1 MSELTLRNRQRACS
15 VNLPLLR
22 RVARALLTGLL
33 RLENYEL
40 GVHLVAAS
48 EMTRLNRRFLNRAGS
63 TDVITFDYSGKLG
76 QASCLSSKMSL
87 KRQDRQEACPALH
100 GEIFICLDDAVAQA
114 RQFRTTWQS
123 ELVRYLVHGVLHL
136 RGYDD
141 RQPNRRRAM
150 KREEDRLVRELARL
164 FPLSKLARK
173 PTVRP

>member
-1 MSELTLRNRQRACS
+1 
-15 VNLPLLR
+15 V
-22 RVARALLTGLL
+22 
-33 RLENYEL
+33 
-40 GVHLVAAS
+40 
-48 EMTRLNRRFLNRAGS
+48 
-63 TDVITFDYSGKLG
+63 G
-76 QASCLSSKMSL
+76 QASCLSSKMSV
-87 KRQDRQEACPALH
+87 KRQDRQDACPTLH
-100 GEIFICLDDAVAQA
+100 GEIFICIGDALAQA
-114 RQFRTTWQS
+114 RRFRTTWQS